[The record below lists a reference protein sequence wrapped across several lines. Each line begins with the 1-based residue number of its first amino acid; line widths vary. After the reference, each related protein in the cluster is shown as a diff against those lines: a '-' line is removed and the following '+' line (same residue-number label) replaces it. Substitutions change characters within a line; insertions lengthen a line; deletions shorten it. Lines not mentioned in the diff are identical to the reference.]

1 MQRRRFLQIAAAAS
15 ISLGPNPAR
24 AATPIKAI
32 AFDGFVIFDPKSIAV
47 LAESLFP
54 SKGAEL
60 INAWRLKQFEYSW
73 LRNSMRRYADFW
85 TVTSEALVFAAR
97 FAKLDLSKEKRDQL
111 MNGFL
116 NMKAYP
122 DVQPAIQALS
132 AAGIRLGFL
141 SNLTEAMMEANIKSA
156 GLEGRFEQLLS
167 TDRVQAYKPDPG
179 AYQMGIDAFRLPKQE
194 ILFAAFAGW
203 DAAGA
208 KSFGY
213 ETYWTNRLNL
223 PVEELDVEPDAIGGG
238 AAELV
243 KFAIRT

>member
-1 MQRRRFLQIAAAAS
+1 MQRRRFLQIVAAS
-15 ISLGPNPAR
+15 SISPGLNSAR

-32 AFDGFVIFDPKSIAV
+32 AFDGFVIFDPKPIAV

-54 SKGAEL
+54 GKGAEL
-60 INAWRLKQFEYSW
+60 INAWRVKQFEYSW

-97 FAKLDLSKEKRDQL
+97 LAKLDLSKDKRDQL

-116 NMKAYP
+116 EMKAYP

-156 GLEGRFEQLLS
+156 GLEGHFEQLLS
-167 TDRVQAYKPDPG
+167 TDRVQTYKPDPE
-179 AYQMGIDAFRLPKQE
+179 AYQMGINAFGLPKHE

-213 ETYWTNRLNL
+213 ETYWTNRLKL
-223 PVEELDVEPDAIGGG
+223 PVEELGVEPDGIGGG

-243 KFAIRT
+243 KFAIPT

>member
-1 MQRRRFLQIAAAAS
+1 MDRRRFLQITAAS
-15 ISLGPNPAR
+15 SICLGLNPAR

-47 LAESLFP
+47 LAEGLFP

-60 INAWRLKQFEYSW
+60 ISAWRIKQFEYSW

-85 TVTSEALVFAAR
+85 TVTSEALACAAR
-97 FAKLDLSKEKRDQL
+97 LAKLDLSKEKRDQL

-116 NMKAYP
+116 DMKAYP

-141 SNLTEAMMEANIKSA
+141 SNLTEGMMEANIKSA

-213 ETYWTNRLNL
+213 ETFWTNRLNL
-223 PVEELDVEPDAIGGG
+223 PVEELGAEPDAIGGS

-243 KFAIRT
+243 KFAIPA

>member
-1 MQRRRFLQIAAAAS
+1 MQRRRFLQIVAAS
-15 ISLGPNPAR
+15 SISPGLNPVR

-32 AFDGFVIFDPKSIAV
+32 AFDGFVIFDPKPIAI

-54 SKGAEL
+54 NMGAEL
-60 INAWRLKQFEYSW
+60 INAWRVKQFEYSW

-97 FAKLDLSKEKRDQL
+97 LAKLDLSKEKRDQL

-116 NMKAYP
+116 EMKAYP
-122 DVQPAIQALS
+122 DVHPAIQALS

-167 TDRVQAYKPDPG
+167 TDRVQAYKPDPV
-179 AYQMGIDAFRLPKQE
+179 AYRMGIDAFRLSKQE

-208 KSFGY
+208 KNFGY

>member
-1 MQRRRFLQIAAAAS
+1 MHRRRFLQIAAASS
-15 ISLGPNPAR
+15 ISLGPNLAH

-60 INAWRLKQFEYSW
+60 INAWRLRQFEYSW
-73 LRNSMRRYADFW
+73 LRNSIGRYADFW

-97 FAKLDLSKEKRDQL
+97 LAKLDLSKEKRDQL

-116 NMKAYP
+116 DMKAYP

-156 GLEGRFEQLLS
+156 GLEGRFELLLS
-167 TDRVQAYKPDPG
+167 ACDLEAWCATSFSTKRRSDCDDGNSRIDVRLGPSG
-179 AYQMGIDAFRLPKQE
+179 AAAAFRN
-194 ILFAAFAGW
+194 A
-203 DAAGA
+203 
-208 KSFGY
+208 
-213 ETYWTNRLNL
+213 RRRC
-223 PVEELDVEPDAIGGG
+223 
-238 AAELV
+238 
-243 KFAIRT
+243 AIRCSVAVQP

>member
-1 MQRRRFLQIAAAAS
+1 
-15 ISLGPNPAR
+15 
-24 AATPIKAI
+24 
-32 AFDGFVIFDPKSIAV
+32 
-47 LAESLFP
+47 
-54 SKGAEL
+54 
-60 INAWRLKQFEYSW
+60 
-73 LRNSMRRYADFW
+73 MRRYADFW

-97 FAKLDLSKEKRDQL
+97 LAKLDLSKEKRDQL

-116 NMKAYP
+116 DMKAYP

-167 TDRVQAYKPDPG
+167 TDRVQAYKPDPR

-194 ILFAAFAGW
+194 ILFAAFGGW

-213 ETYWTNRLNL
+213 ETYWANRLNL
-223 PVEELDVEPDAIGGG
+223 PVEELGVEPDAIGGG
-238 AAELV
+238 AADLV
-243 KFAIRT
+243 KFAIPT

>member
-85 TVTSEALVFAAR
+85 TVTSEALIFAAR

-116 NMKAYP
+116 DMKLYP
-122 DVQPAIQALS
+122 DGQPPSQ
-132 AAGIRLGFL
+132 
-141 SNLTEAMMEANIKSA
+141 
-156 GLEGRFEQLLS
+156 
-167 TDRVQAYKPDPG
+167 
-179 AYQMGIDAFRLPKQE
+179 
-194 ILFAAFAGW
+194 
-203 DAAGA
+203 
-208 KSFGY
+208 
-213 ETYWTNRLNL
+213 
-223 PVEELDVEPDAIGGG
+223 
-238 AAELV
+238 
-243 KFAIRT
+243 